1 MNFNIYTVGLAASV
15 LLMLPGCIDDKYDL
29 SDIDTTTELKVNDL
43 TVPVNL
49 KSITLDEVIEVDEN
63 DPNATIKYV
72 TIGNERY
79 YAIEKHGTF
88 HADPTTIKRVK
99 AQKPENINPIEQ
111 DLQGQPVA
119 ASQSRRRAPGMA
131 MRYEIMPDETHAL
144 YQVGK
149 DDDNKVDEAIQT
161 IEDVKMGIA
170 SDQLHIDINLA
181 SRQMADMAEKVVFE
195 NLKLVLPAGMKVR
208 VTTTDGGGKVI
219 GHSINGN
226 IITIPYLEGHG
237 NTATLSLVSDD
248 IDFRKDKDI
257 NPDGKGIKVVNQA
270 FDYTAIVGVE
280 GGTMT
285 VYPKDSQTALPGNI
299 RFTIDYDLSGFTV
312 TKFSGEISYSSNIA
326 EVEPVELDDL
336 PDFLAGDET
345 DIIMQN
351 PQIVL
356 TVNNPAGQY
365 GLSCDAGLSITA
377 NRDNMTPA
385 TQELPRFAIGS
396 DRGHGPYTIVMAPH
410 PDQAINVSNSPNRS
424 DFPFT
429 GLSHVLSGT
438 GIPDR
443 LDIELK
449 SQQWP
454 EPRVHGD
461 ARDFPLGEDL
471 EDVDGSYTF
480 MTLLALAD
488 GSRIVYEKIED
499 GWSDDD
505 VDAINVSL
513 FTITAEA
520 LTDLPCGV
528 KLWVRPIDKNGN
540 DIEIDNPEEAVA
552 EIGPM
557 AQNTPFTISMKGNI
571 QHIDGIHIVATA
583 ESFDGKPMQPG
594 QTIKLNNLRAKVTGT
609 YIKKL

>member
-1 MNFNIYTVGLAASV
+1 MNFNIYTVGLAASA
-15 LLMLPGCIDDKYDL
+15 LLMLSSCIDDKYDL

-79 YAIEKHGTF
+79 YAIEKHGSF
-88 HADPTTIKRVK
+88 HAEPTSIKRVT
-99 AQKPENINPIEQ
+99 APRPDGIDPIEQ
-111 DLQGQPVA
+111 DLEGQPVA
-119 ASQSRRRAPGMA
+119 VSQSRRRAPGMA
-131 MRYEIMPDETHAL
+131 MRYDIKPDETHAL

-149 DDDNKVDEAIQT
+149 NGNEPVDEAIQT
-161 IEDVKMGIA
+161 IEDVKMDIRG
-170 SDQLHIDINLA
+170 DELNIDLTLS
-181 SRQMADMAEKVVFE
+181 SRQMASMAQSVVFE
-195 NLKLVLPAGMKVR
+195 NLRLTLPEGMAVKV
-208 VTTTDGGGKVI
+208 VTTDASGKVI
-219 GHSINGN
+219 DHSIDGH
-226 IITIPYLEGHG
+226 ILTIPRLEGHG
-237 NTATLSLVSDD
+237 NEAKLSLVSND
-248 IDFRKDKDI
+248 IDFRKDKTVD
-257 NPDGKGIKVVNQA
+257 PDGKGIKVVDGA
-270 FDYTAIVGVE
+270 FDYTAVVGVID
-280 GGTMT
+280 GTMT
-285 VYPKDSQTALPGNI
+285 VYPKENQTLPSNI

-312 TKFSGEISYSSNIA
+312 TKFSGDISYSSDIA
-326 EVEPVELDDL
+326 EVEPVDLGDL

-377 NRDNMTPA
+377 IRDNMTPT
-385 TQELPRFAIGS
+385 TQELPRFAVGN
-396 DRGHGPYTIVMAPH
+396 DKGHGPYTIVLAPH
-410 PDQAINVSNSPNRS
+410 PSEAINIDNAPNRS
-424 DFPFT
+424 DFPFS
-429 GLSHVLSGT
+429 GLSHVLSGS

-449 SQQWP
+449 SRQWP
-454 EPRVHGD
+454 EPRVHGE
-461 ARDFPLGEDL
+461 AKNFPLGEDL
-471 EDVDGSYTF
+471 EDVDGNYTF

-513 FTITAEA
+513 FTVTAEA

-528 KLWVRPIDKNGN
+528 KLWVRPIDKNGK

-557 AQNTPFTISMKGNI
+557 AQNTPFTISMRGDI
-571 QHIDGIHIVATA
+571 RHIDGIHIIATA
-583 ESFDGKPMQPG
+583 ESFDGKPMLPG